1 MPHCPLRQ
9 KTEDNMKLSGGA
21 KISIFVVLLLVT
33 DQVIKFAVKLNMTLG
48 ESIPVFG
55 DWFQICFVENNGM
68 AFGMQFGGMVG
79 KILLTLFRVILI
91 GFIIYYINKV
101 LLKKSDT
108 PTGVIVGVSL
118 VLVGA
123 IGNVI
128 DCLFY
133 GQIFSASSYLMVA
146 ELFPSG
152 GGYAPLLM
160 GKVVDMFYFPIIDTV
175 LPEWV
180 PIWGGEEF
188 VFFRP
193 VFNFADSCISVA
205 VIYMIIFQRKFFAK
219 EF

>member
-1 MPHCPLRQ
+1 ML
-9 KTEDNMKLSGGA
+9 
-21 KISIFVVLLLVT
+21 
-33 DQVIKFAVKLNMTLG
+33 
-48 ESIPVFG
+48 
-55 DWFQICFVENNGM
+55 
-68 AFGMQFGGMVG
+68 
-79 KILLTLFRVILI
+79 
-91 GFIIYYINKV
+91 
-101 LLKKSDT
+101 
-108 PTGVIVGVSL
+108 VGVSL

-133 GQIFSASSYLMVA
+133 GQLFSASSYLMVS
-146 ELFPSG
+146 EFLPSG

-175 LPEWV
+175 IPEWV

-188 VFFRP
+188 LFFRP

-205 VIYMIIFQRKFFAK
+205 VIYMIIFQRKFFAQ

>member
-1 MPHCPLRQ
+1 
-9 KTEDNMKLSGGA
+9 MKLSGGA
-21 KISIFVVLLLVT
+21 KISIFVILLLVI
-33 DQVIKFAVKLNMTLG
+33 DQAIKFAVKLNMTLG
-48 ESIPVFG
+48 ESIPVLG

-79 KILLTLFRVILI
+79 KILLTLFRLLLI

-205 VIYMIIFQRKFFAK
+205 VIYMLLFQRKFFAK

>member
-1 MPHCPLRQ
+1 
-9 KTEDNMKLSGGA
+9 MKLSGGA
-21 KISIFVVLLLVT
+21 KISIFVVLLLVI

-68 AFGMQFGGMVG
+68 AFGMQFGGMIG
-79 KILLTLFRVILI
+79 KILLTLFRVLLI
-91 GFIIYYINKV
+91 GVIIYYINRV
-101 LLKKSDT
+101 LLKRSDT

-205 VIYMIIFQRKFFAK
+205 VIYMLLFQRKFFAN

>member
-1 MPHCPLRQ
+1 MSVS
-9 KTEDNMKLSGGA
+9 KGA
-21 KISIFVVLLLVT
+21 KISIFVILLLVI

-68 AFGMQFGGMVG
+68 AFGMQFGGVVG
-79 KILLTLFRVILI
+79 KILLTLFRVVLI
-91 GFIIYYINKV
+91 GLIIYYINKV

-108 PTGVIVGVSL
+108 PTGVLVGVSL

-133 GQIFSASSYLMVA
+133 GQLFSASSYLMVS
-146 ELFPSG
+146 EFLPSG

-175 LPEWV
+175 IPQWV

-188 VFFRP
+188 LFFRP

-205 VIYMIIFQRKFFAK
+205 VIYMIIFHRKFFAQ

>member
-1 MPHCPLRQ
+1 
-9 KTEDNMKLSGGA
+9 MKFSKGA
-21 KISIFVVLLLVT
+21 LISIFVVLLLVV

-68 AFGMQFGGMVG
+68 AFGMQFGGVVG
-79 KILLTLFRVILI
+79 KILLTLFRVVLI
-91 GFIIYYINKV
+91 GFIIYYIKKV
-101 LLKKSDT
+101 LLKKTDT
-108 PTGVIVGVSL
+108 PAGVLVGVSL

-128 DCLFY
+128 DCLLY
-133 GQIFSASSYLMVA
+133 GQIFSASSYMMVS

-152 GGYAPLLM
+152 GGYAPLMM
-160 GKVVDMFYFPIIDTV
+160 GKVVDMFYFPIIDTT

-180 PIWGGEEF
+180 PFWGGNEF

-205 VIYMIIFQRKFFAK
+205 VIYMILFQRKFFAS
-219 EF
+219 EID

>member
-1 MPHCPLRQ
+1 
-9 KTEDNMKLSGGA
+9 MKFSRGA
-21 KISIFVVLLLVT
+21 LISMFVVLLLAV
-33 DQVIKFAVKLNMTLG
+33 DQVIKFSVKLNMTLG

-68 AFGMQFGGMVG
+68 AFGMQFGGVVG
-79 KILLTLFRVILI
+79 KILLTLFRVVLI
-91 GFIIYYINKV
+91 GFIIYYIKKV
-101 LLKKSDT
+101 LLKKTDT
-108 PTGVIVGVSL
+108 PTGVLVGVSL

-133 GQIFSASSYLMVA
+133 GQIFSASSYMMVS
-146 ELFPSG
+146 EPFPSG
-152 GGYAPLLM
+152 GGYAPLMM
-160 GKVVDMFYFPIIDTV
+160 GKVVDMFYFPIIDTT

-180 PIWGGEEF
+180 PFWGGNEF

-205 VIYMIIFQRKFFAK
+205 VIYMILFQRKFFAA
-219 EF
+219 EID

>member
-1 MPHCPLRQ
+1 
-9 KTEDNMKLSGGA
+9 MKLSGGA
-21 KISIFVVLLLVT
+21 KISIFVILLLVI
-33 DQVIKFAVKLNMTLG
+33 DQAIKFAVKLNMTLG

-68 AFGMQFGGMVG
+68 AFGMQFGGIVG
-79 KILLTLFRVILI
+79 KILLTLFRLLLI

-205 VIYMIIFQRKFFAK
+205 VIYMLLFQRKFFAK

>member
-1 MPHCPLRQ
+1 
-9 KTEDNMKLSGGA
+9 MKLSGGA
-21 KISIFVVLLLVT
+21 KISIFVILLLVI
-33 DQVIKFAVKLNMTLG
+33 DQAIKFAVKLNMTLG
-48 ESIPVFG
+48 ESIPVLG
-55 DWFQICFVENNGM
+55 NWFQICFVENNGM

-79 KILLTLFRVILI
+79 KILLTLFRLLLI

-205 VIYMIIFQRKFFAK
+205 VIYMLLFQRKFFAK

>member
-1 MPHCPLRQ
+1 
-9 KTEDNMKLSGGA
+9 MKFSKGA
-21 KISIFVVLLLVT
+21 LISMFVVLLLVI

-48 ESIPVFG
+48 ESISVFG

-68 AFGMQFGGMVG
+68 AFGMQFGGVVG
-79 KILLTLFRVILI
+79 KIILTLFRVVLI
-91 GFIIYYINKV
+91 GFIIYYIKRV
-101 LLKKSDT
+101 LLKKTDT
-108 PTGVIVGVSL
+108 PTGVLVGVSL

-133 GQIFSASSYLMVA
+133 GQIFSASSYMMVS

-152 GGYAPLLM
+152 GGYAPLMM
-160 GKVVDMFYFPIIDTV
+160 GKVVDMFYFPIIDTT

-180 PIWGGEEF
+180 PFWGGNEF

-205 VIYMIIFQRKFFAK
+205 VIYMILFQRKFFAS
-219 EF
+219 EID

>member
-1 MPHCPLRQ
+1 
-9 KTEDNMKLSGGA
+9 MKFSKGA
-21 KISIFVVLLLVT
+21 LISIFVVLLLVV

-68 AFGMQFGGMVG
+68 AFGMQFGGVVG
-79 KILLTLFRVILI
+79 KILLTLFRVVLI
-91 GFIIYYINKV
+91 GFIIYYIKRV
-101 LLKKSDT
+101 LLKKTDT
-108 PTGVIVGVSL
+108 PTGVLVGVSL

-133 GQIFSASSYLMVA
+133 GQIFSASSYMMVS

-152 GGYAPLLM
+152 GGYAPLMM
-160 GKVVDMFYFPIIDTV
+160 GKVVDMFYFPIIDTT

-180 PIWGGEEF
+180 PFWGGNEF

-205 VIYMIIFQRKFFAK
+205 VIYMILFQRKFFAS
-219 EF
+219 EID

>member
-1 MPHCPLRQ
+1 
-9 KTEDNMKLSGGA
+9 MKFSRGA
-21 KISIFVVLLLVT
+21 LISMFVVLLLVV
-33 DQVIKFAVKLNMTLG
+33 DQVIKFSVKLNMTLG

-68 AFGMQFGGMVG
+68 AFGMQFGGVVG
-79 KILLTLFRVILI
+79 KILLTLFRVVLI
-91 GFIIYYINKV
+91 GFIIYYIKKV
-101 LLKKSDT
+101 LLKKTDT
-108 PTGVIVGVSL
+108 PTGVLVGVSL

-133 GQIFSASSYLMVA
+133 GQIFSASSYMMVS

-152 GGYAPLLM
+152 GGYAPLMM
-160 GKVVDMFYFPIIDTV
+160 GKVVDMFYFPIIDTT

-180 PIWGGEEF
+180 PFWGGNEF

-205 VIYMIIFQRKFFAK
+205 VIYMILFQRKFFAA
-219 EF
+219 EID